1 MQALTLQG
9 AVAYAAANYPK
20 ILKARADVS
29 AARRGVTLQKV
40 REYNPTAL
48 ASYQQV
54 VATHNKLTQ
63 LIFSSPVLPPNPGPG
78 FKNIDMSPGFFSGSG
93 FIIDWAPI
101 DFGLHKARIQGAK
114 ADLTVAESEYA
125 VTQLDVVVQAAG
137 DYLQAVVME
146 QQVKAAQANVDRFA
160 EFSRV
165 VHAQA
170 RADLR
175 PEADASL
182 ADAQLANAQ
191 NDLIRAR
198 LQYDLAI
205 AELAN
210 SLGVGGKRLAIDS
223 SEIIDVAEPPD
234 MQLGTPSFESHPLSL
249 RGKATILREVA
260 YKRILDKQQSTRQRD
275 EALQQLQVNAFYIG
289 VLFLGSLSAAS
300 YWVAYRVTLPI
311 KESVQILKTF
321 VADASHEL
329 NTPLTI
335 LQARLETL
343 ERRLQKLGVE
353 EDDLKVA
360 VSSMDRLNQVVN
372 DLLLLSEV
380 EDPLLTMKR
389 KPVDVA
395 LIAGAAVEEVK
406 DRFREKTVELS
417 AEAMTSVIVTGNA
430 EALHRALSNL
440 LENALRYTNEGGKVV
455 VRLLTTEKTVAIAV
469 TDTGIGIPEESL
481 PRICDRFFRV
491 DKSRS
496 RASGGTGLGLAIVKA
511 VVDAHRGT
519 LDIESKLGVG
529 STFTLSLPRTR

>member
-1 MQALTLQG
+1 
-9 AVAYAAANYPK
+9 
-20 ILKARADVS
+20 
-29 AARRGVTLQKV
+29 
-40 REYNPTAL
+40 
-48 ASYQQV
+48 
-54 VATHNKLTQ
+54 
-63 LIFSSPVLPPNPGPG
+63 
-78 FKNIDMSPGFFSGSG
+78 MSPGFFSGSG

-260 YKRILDKQQSTRQRD
+260 YKRILDKEYYPVFRWLGGMNFRGSSLNTKGLDQS
-275 EALQQLQVNAFYIG
+275 
-289 VLFLGSLSAAS
+289 
-300 YWVAYRVTLPI
+300 
-311 KESVQILKTF
+311 
-321 VADASHEL
+321 ADAHGFATAIP
-329 NTPLTI
+329 NWNVGVVIDFPFMDI
-335 LQARLETL
+335 LRIQA
-343 ERRLQKLGVE
+343 QK
-353 EDDLKVA
+353 
-360 VSSMDRLNQVVN
+360 
-372 DLLLLSEV
+372 
-380 EDPLLTMKR
+380 
-389 KPVDVA
+389 
-395 LIAGAAVEEVK
+395 
-406 DRFREKTVELS
+406 
-417 AEAMTSVIVTGNA
+417 
-430 EALHRALSNL
+430 
-440 LENALRYTNEGGKVV
+440 KVV
-455 VRLLTTEKTVAIAV
+455 QERIAAQ
-469 TDTGIGIPEESL
+469 
-481 PRICDRFFRV
+481 R
-491 DKSRS
+491 
-496 RASGGTGLGLAIVKA
+496 
-511 VVDAHRGT
+511 HN
-519 LDIESKLGVG
+519 
-529 STFTLSLPRTR
+529 

>member
-1 MQALTLQG
+1 MF
-9 AVAYAAANYPK
+9 
-20 ILKARADVS
+20 
-29 AARRGVTLQKV
+29 
-40 REYNPTAL
+40 E
-48 ASYQQV
+48 
-54 VATHNKLTQ
+54 
-63 LIFSSPVLPPNPGPG
+63 
-78 FKNIDMSPGFFSGSG
+78 
-93 FIIDWAPI
+93 
-101 DFGLHKARIQGAK
+101 
-114 ADLTVAESEYA
+114 
-125 VTQLDVVVQAAG
+125 
-137 DYLQAVVME
+137 
-146 QQVKAAQANVDRFA
+146 
-160 EFSRV
+160 
-165 VHAQA
+165 
-170 RADLR
+170 DLR
-175 PEADASL
+175 LKITLMFVGLSAVIYITLSLLGLVIFEHGLTASI
-182 ADAQLANAQ
+182 D
-191 NDLIRAR
+191 D
-198 LQYDLAI
+198 
-205 AELAN
+205 ELKVIV
-210 SLGVGGKRLAIDS
+210 SQIGHAIDVQGDRPKFRDWIRTVRTDPVRS
-223 SEIIDVAEPPD
+223 LVTIQLFDSQGRLLEHYGPAGVERLIPSAREWKQGGQCVRVACSPI
-234 MQLGTPSFESHPLSL
+234 MQGNLT
-249 RGKATILREVA
+249 RGYVQL
-260 YKRILDKQQSTRQRD
+260 QQSTRQRD

-395 LIAGAAVEEVK
+395 LVAGAAVEEVK

-440 LENALRYTNEGGKVV
+440 LENALRYTNEGGNVV

-481 PRICDRFFRV
+481 PRICDRFVRV

-511 VVDAHRGT
+511 VADAHRGT

>member
-1 MQALTLQG
+1 MRRCISIRILHSCALLGLVLLAAVGRCRAAESDAPLPLRPPSPNTPPLVNPPQVTPFVKGQAIFLKPYGEPSAPVQALTLQG

-78 FKNIDMSPGFFSGSG
+78 FKKIDMSPGFFSGSG

-260 YKRILDKQQSTRQRD
+260 YKRILDKEYYPVFRWLGGMNFRGSSLNTKGLDQS
-275 EALQQLQVNAFYIG
+275 
-289 VLFLGSLSAAS
+289 
-300 YWVAYRVTLPI
+300 
-311 KESVQILKTF
+311 
-321 VADASHEL
+321 ADAHGFATAIP
-329 NTPLTI
+329 NWNVGVVIDFPFMDI
-335 LQARLETL
+335 LRIQAQKKVVQERIAAQRHNYDYILSSLRTQDMQARA
-343 ERRLQKLGVE
+343 RVK
-353 EDDLKVA
+353 
-360 VSSMDRLNQVVN
+360 
-372 DLLLLSEV
+372 
-380 EDPLLTMKR
+380 
-389 KPVDVA
+389 
-395 LIAGAAVEEVK
+395 AAVELAANMPVQVAAAYK
-406 DRFREKTVELS
+406 ASRQAQARYQVGLGS
-417 AEAMTSVIVTGNA
+417 VAQVAEANQVLADSRVKAAVAQVGVWQALLAVAAVHGELKPFMD
-430 EALHRALSNL
+430 EA
-440 LENALRYTNEGGKVV
+440 
-455 VRLLTTEKTVAIAV
+455 VRLEK
-469 TDTGIGIPEESL
+469 
-481 PRICDRFFRV
+481 
-491 DKSRS
+491 RS
-496 RASGGTGLGLAIVKA
+496 R
-511 VVDAHRGT
+511 
-519 LDIESKLGVG
+519 
-529 STFTLSLPRTR
+529 